1 MCFFIFQG
9 CRLFSDKTWANF
21 EPLYPNDSKVNE
33 ANLRGHNDGAYVS
46 IILFIK
52 SYQSAH
58 VFALFAYCFIFQ
70 FSRLRFFQD
79 KANFNPFYLNGSLVN
94 KVKWYLSI

>member
-79 KANFNPFYLNGSLVN
+79 
-94 KVKWYLSI
+94 